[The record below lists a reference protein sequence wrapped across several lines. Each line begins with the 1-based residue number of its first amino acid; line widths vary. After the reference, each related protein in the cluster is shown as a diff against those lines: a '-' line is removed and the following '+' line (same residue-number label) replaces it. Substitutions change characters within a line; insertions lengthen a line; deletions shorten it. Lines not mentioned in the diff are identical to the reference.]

1 LTTARRTALGALLL
15 SLAAAGCTDWAG
27 YDVDVAAGKVPA
39 FSTMR
44 RNVVPDPYG
53 MLRLPAP
60 HSIPVQSPMGEL
72 PEHFSS
78 DRLDSVAATLRNPY
92 AGGANAAVLARGKV
106 EFNNNCYV
114 CHGPAGAG
122 NGPVVQPAT
131 GANGKTF
138 GRFPGAPAING
149 AITAAKSDGYIYGV
163 MAAGRGLMPPYGFK
177 LPEPDRWAVVEY
189 VRSLQAAAGNAPQRG
204 GSAPPTPAARQPPAP
219 AAAGSA
225 ARQPATTTTQPP
237 AAAPA
242 PAPAPAA
249 PPAPR

>member
-27 YDVDVAAGKVPA
+27 YDVDVAAGKVPDFA
-39 FSTMR
+39 TMR

-53 MLRLPAP
+53 MVRLPAP

-78 DRLDSVAATLRNPY
+78 DKLDSVAATLHNPY
-92 AGGANAAVLARGKV
+92 AGSADQAVLARGQL

-122 NGPVVQPAT
+122 DGPIVQQAK
-131 GANGKTF
+131 GANGQSF

-149 AITAAKSDGYIYGV
+149 TVTAAKSDGYIYAV
-163 MAAGRGLMPPYGFK
+163 LSAGRGLMPPYGFK
-177 LPEPDRWAVVEY
+177 LGNMDRWAVVEY
-189 VRSLQAAAGNAPQRG
+189 VRSLQAANGAAPQR
-204 GSAPPTPAARQPPAP
+204 
-219 AAAGSA
+219 AGT
-225 ARQPATTTTQPP
+225 ATVAQ
-237 AAAPA
+237 PA
-242 PAPAPAA
+242 PAPASPAAQPAGGTTSTGTSTAPAA
-249 PPAPR
+249 PARP

>member
-27 YDVDVAAGKVPA
+27 YDVDVAAGKVPDFA
-39 FSTMR
+39 TMR

-53 MLRLPAP
+53 MVRLPAP

-78 DRLDSVAATLRNPY
+78 DKLDSVAATLHNPY
-92 AGGANAAVLARGKV
+92 AGGANAAVLARGQL

-122 NGPVVQPAT
+122 DGPVVQQAK
-131 GANGKTF
+131 GANGQTF

-149 AITAAKSDGYIYGV
+149 TVTAAKSDGYIYGV
-163 MAAGRGLMPPYGFK
+163 ISAGRGLMPPYGFK
-177 LPEPDRWAVVEY
+177 LGNMDRWAVVEY
-189 VRSLQAAAGNAPQRG
+189 VRSLQAANGAAPQRG
-204 GSAPPTPAARQPPAP
+204 GSNTGTVVQPAP
-219 AAAGSA
+219 AAVPGGPPSSPTAQPVGGATNAGA
-225 ARQPATTTTQPP
+225 GT
-237 AAAPA
+237 
-242 PAPAPAA
+242 APAA
-249 PPAPR
+249 PARP